1 MDDLAKLNG
10 IVANEDLPDIPQTSC
25 KSTLTFQNVKFVCE
39 LEHFPGAN
47 GTPSWHKES
56 GLTDDANYYS
66 VMWQE
71 QA

>member
-1 MDDLAKLNG
+1 MDDLEKLNG
-10 IVANEDLPDIPQTSC
+10 IVANEDLPDVPQGSC

-39 LEHFPGAN
+39 LEHLPGGN
-47 GTPSWHKES
+47 GNGQHRES

-71 QA
+71 RA